1 MEVIGLVLL
10 GLVAGLL
17 AASLGIGGGIVF
29 VPVLVSVFSFSQL
42 DAQGTSL
49 AVIVPTTIIA
59 TIRHARAG
67 RVVWNVAV
75 ITGAAGVVG
84 ALVGSRVAYA
94 LDEEVLQR
102 IFAVVLVLLALRMA
116 HRAWTLRPAESPS
129 AVEPD
134 RDHPGP

>member
-1 MEVIGLVLL
+1 MEVLGLVVL

-29 VPVLVSVFSFSQL
+29 VPVLVSVFAFTQL

-59 TIRHARAG
+59 TYRHARAG
-67 RVVWNVAV
+67 RVVWNVAA

-84 ALVGSRVAYA
+84 ALVGSRVAYT

-116 HRAWTLRPAESPS
+116 HRAWSLRAGAAES
-129 AVEPD
+129 AVETD
-134 RDHPGP
+134 

>member
-1 MEVIGLVLL
+1 MEIVGLVVL

-29 VPVLVSVFSFSQL
+29 VPVLVSVFSFTQL

-59 TIRHARAG
+59 TYRHARAG
-67 RVVWNVAV
+67 RVVWNVAL
-75 ITGAAGVVG
+75 ITGAAGVLG
-84 ALVGSRVAYA
+84 ALVGSRVAYT

-116 HRAWTLRPAESPS
+116 HRAWSLRPTAADS
-129 AVEPD
+129 AVETD
-134 RDHPGP
+134 